1 MAKRLSPEE
10 WRACRLKR
18 ETTGASFPALAD
30 EFGVSHQAIQKRAKA
45 EGWSDGT
52 DGNLLSNRIAREKV
66 ATAKL
71 KAAKL
76 QVAGEVAEKDAACNF
91 ANERIDAIVAEAE
104 EKAGVIMQ
112 HQADWK
118 IHRESYAV
126 DSDAELLRQGK
137 LAAEMLKLRQDGERK
152 AYGLDVEVQATAE
165 SAAAAA
171 AAATVALQDFKEA
184 AQALKDE
191 V

>member
-1 MAKRLSPEE
+1 MAKRLTPEE

-76 QVAGEVAEKDAACNF
+76 QVAGEVAEEGAGCNF

-118 IHRESYAV
+118 THRETYAV
-126 DSDAELLRQGK
+126 DSDTELLRQGK

-152 AYGLDVEVQATAE
+152 AYGLDVEVQPTAE

-171 AAATVALQDFKEA
+171 AAATVALQDFKVA